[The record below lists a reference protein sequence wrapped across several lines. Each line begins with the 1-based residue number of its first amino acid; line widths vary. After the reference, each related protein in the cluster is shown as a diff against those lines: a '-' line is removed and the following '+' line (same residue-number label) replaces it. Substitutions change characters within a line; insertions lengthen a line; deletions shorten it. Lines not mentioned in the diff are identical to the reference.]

1 MKAEISSRLA
11 APSGASRGRGLAL
24 LALALV
30 CFAANS
36 LLCRAALAPG
46 WIDPAS
52 FTALRLASGA
62 AMLALLAWGR
72 PRGAPEAGARGA
84 ALALFAYA
92 FGFSWA
98 YLRLDAGVGALLL
111 FGAVQAT
118 LFAGGAWT
126 GRRPGRADWLGLG
139 LAGAGLVLLTAPG
152 RGAPDGAA
160 ALAMAAVGVAWGL
173 YTLRGGRAGAPLAA
187 NAAAFAGATPW
198 ALLAL
203 GASAALGAPLHARP
217 AGLLLATL
225 SGAVT
230 SGLGYALWYAAL
242 PGLTPA
248 RAGLVQLAVPVLA
261 AAGGVVLLGE
271 RPGWRLPLAS
281 ALVLGG
287 IALALAAR
295 DRNAPTGSRSA

>member
-1 MKAEISSRLA
+1 MEADLDFRLA
-11 APSGASRGRGLAL
+11 SRPGGARGRLAAL
-24 LALALV
+24 LALALL

-36 LLCRAALAPG
+36 LLARAALRSG

-52 FTALRLASGA
+52 FTALRLGSGA
-62 AMLALLAWGR
+62 LALALLVR
-72 PRGAPEAGARGA
+72 ARSGSVRSDTRRWGA

-98 YLRLDAGVGALLL
+98 YLRIDAGVGALLL

-118 LFAGGAWT
+118 LFAAGALT

-139 LAGAGLVLLTAPG
+139 LAGAGLVLLAAPG
-152 RGAPDGAA
+152 RGAPDPAA
-160 ALAMAAVGVAWGL
+160 ALAMAAAGAAWGL
-173 YTLRGGRAGAPLAA
+173 YTLWGTGAGSPLAA
-187 NAAAFAGATPW
+187 NAAAFAGALPF

-203 GASAALGAPLHARP
+203 AVTAGFGGALHARP
-217 AGLLLATL
+217 AGVLLAL
-225 SGAVT
+225 ASGGVT

-242 PGLTPA
+242 PALSPA

-261 AAGGVVLLGE
+261 AAGGVALLGE
-271 RPGWRLPLAS
+271 RPGWRLPAAS

-287 IALALAAR
+287 IALALLSRARPAAR
-295 DRNAPTGSRSA
+295 RSP

>member
-1 MKAEISSRLA
+1 VEADLDFRLA
-11 APSGASRGRGLAL
+11 SRPGGARGRLAAL
-24 LALALV
+24 LALALL

-36 LLCRAALAPG
+36 LLARAALRSG

-52 FTALRLASGA
+52 FTALRLGSGA
-62 AMLALLAWGR
+62 LALALLVR
-72 PRGAPEAGARGA
+72 ARSGSVRSDTRRWGA

-98 YLRLDAGVGALLL
+98 YLRIDAGVGALLL

-118 LFAGGAWT
+118 LFAAGALT

-139 LAGAGLVLLTAPG
+139 LAGAGLVLLAAPG
-152 RGAPDGAA
+152 GHAPDLAA
-160 ALAMAAVGVAWGL
+160 ALAMAAAGVAWGL
-173 YTLRGGRAGAPLAA
+173 YTLRGAGAEAPLAA
-187 NAAAFAGATPW
+187 NAVAFAGALPF

-203 GASAALGAPLHARP
+203 ATTAGLGGALEARP
-217 AGLLLATL
+217 AGVLLAL
-225 SGAVT
+225 VSGGVT

-242 PGLTPA
+242 PALSPA

-261 AAGGVVLLGE
+261 ALGGVALLGE
-271 RPGWRLPLAS
+271 RPGWRLPLAA

-287 IALALAAR
+287 IALALLSRAR
-295 DRNAPTGSRSA
+295 PAGGPSP